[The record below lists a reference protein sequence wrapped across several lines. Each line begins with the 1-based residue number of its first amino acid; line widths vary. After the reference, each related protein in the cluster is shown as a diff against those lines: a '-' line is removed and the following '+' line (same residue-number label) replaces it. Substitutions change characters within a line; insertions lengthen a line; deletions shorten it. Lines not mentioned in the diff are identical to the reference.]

1 MYCVGYGFPV
11 NINIS
16 CLLYDDIYQSLLS
29 DDNDNLPVTFL
40 RYSKIVAVA
49 RFNGVTII
57 SGLHIVK
64 Q

>member
-1 MYCVGYGFPV
+1 MYCVVGYGFPV

-29 DDNDNLPVTFL
+29 DDNDNTVTFL
-40 RYSKIVAVA
+40 RYSKIVTVA
-49 RFNGVTII
+49 KFNGVIII